1 MGPVDLQ
8 HALPGWR
15 HPPASCRTVPK
26 SLNQYHTA
34 FSSSVYPGIAQQKTD
49 CFQHVAQI
57 VSLSFKVMPPFRPY
71 SSDRSFSHSHYD
83 PLRPTVKHAPA
94 LSLPSI
100 VIDPELERSPRILH
114 PDSATTPAES
124 RDRGRRVESPSQI
137 NSRGD
142 RQSDTAFRRR
152 AGEHRVR
159 VFFK

>member
-15 HPPASCRTVPK
+15 HPPASCRTVPLESISH
-26 SLNQYHTA
+26 SLLVISISRDSTA
-34 FSSSVYPGIAQQKTD
+34 KTD

-100 VIDPELERSPRILH
+100 VIDPELERSPRVLH
-114 PDSATTPAES
+114 PDSAITPAES
-124 RDRGRRVESPSQI
+124 RDRGRRVEPPSQI

-142 RQSDTAFRRR
+142 RQSDTGFRRR
-152 AGEHRVR
+152 TGEHRVR
-159 VFFK
+159 VFFKF